1 MLSLIILD
9 FDECQFSPCQNNGT
23 CVNTVGSY
31 ICDCTTGWKDQNC
44 LNGKKKYIKINS
56 PIKTD
61 ANHPTKTAFFNPP
74 PPPPNKSP
82 MRLSEVFLL

>member
-44 LNGKKKYIKINS
+44 LNGKKKIYQNQQ
-56 PIKTD
+56 
-61 ANHPTKTAFFNPP
+61 
-74 PPPPNKSP
+74 PNKDRCKSP
-82 MRLSEVFLL
+82 NQNCIF

>member
-44 LNGKKKYIKINS
+44 LNGKKISKS
-56 PIKTD
+56 
-61 ANHPTKTAFFNPP
+61 TAQ
-74 PPPPNKSP
+74 
-82 MRLSEVFLL
+82 

>member
-74 PPPPNKSP
+74 PNKSP